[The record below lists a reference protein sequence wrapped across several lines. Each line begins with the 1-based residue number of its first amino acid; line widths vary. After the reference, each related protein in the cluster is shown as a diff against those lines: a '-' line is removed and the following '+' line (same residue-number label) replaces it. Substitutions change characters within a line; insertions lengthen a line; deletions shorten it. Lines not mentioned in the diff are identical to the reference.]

1 MYETEMIKSKPIFF
15 RDMQFFGLAKK
26 PRPMIVGQGSLAS
39 NPEGVQ
45 DWKPIAVLANL
56 QQ

>member
-1 MYETEMIKSKPIFF
+1 MYETEMIKSKPIYF

-45 DWKPIAVLANL
+45 D
-56 QQ
+56 